1 MQLAE
6 NQNIIIYI
14 ARTVRFQIK
23 NIVEH
28 NILKI
33 QVVNFIL
40 AHTNLNFREHLPI
53 AAKLIE
59 IHA

>member
-6 NQNIIIYI
+6 NENIIIYI
-14 ARTVRFQIK
+14 ARTVRYQIT
-23 NIVEH
+23 NTVYH

-40 AHTNLNFREHLPI
+40 AHTNFNFKEHLPI